1 MQYAAIQNFGGQ
13 AGRGKNVTIP
23 ERRFMP
29 ADDTGTLAPAA
40 QDGAGGAGP
49 VPEQMM
55 ERETVRPSRVL
66 AHPSGHFPQTQP
78 AFSQSTATV
87 ATAVQGYRTG
97 IQSGNDSMR

>member
-1 MQYAAIQNFGGQ
+1 
-13 AGRGKNVTIP
+13 
-23 ERRFMP
+23 
-29 ADDTGTLAPAA
+29 
-40 QDGAGGAGP
+40 
-49 VPEQMM
+49 MM

-78 AFSQSTATV
+78 AFSQGTATV